1 MDIKWLKTFISAAKF
16 ENFREASEELFLT
29 QPAVTKH
36 IKRLE
41 DHLHI
46 QLFDRT
52 GKHVSLTPA
61 GYKFL
66 PAAVKMIQKYEEEM
80 EAFEGWKQGYNRKL
94 IIAVAPQ
101 IAASVLP
108 SFLRTFIDQHPDIE
122 VIINVVRSFE
132 VGEEVSLGRADI
144 GLSRMKPFQ
153 TDLSHRIIHRD
164 PVVLV
169 APFSKEITYESVML
183 EQYRLLTHNHPAY
196 WNELL
201 SDIKRYYPRVRTIP
215 VTQMEVTKRFIESGL
230 GISYVPFSS
239 VQVEI
244 KNERMIEIKPDKIDP
259 PTSITYVV
267 TKIETPEVKE
277 FITFL
282 ETALKSKKTNRYLK
296 LR

>member
-41 DHLHI
+41 DYLHI

-66 PAAVKMIQKYEEEM
+66 PAAVNVVQNYEQEM

-94 IIAVAPQ
+94 TIAVAPQ
-101 IAASVLP
+101 IASSVLP
-108 SFLRTFIDQHPDIE
+108 SFLRTFIGQHPDIE

-132 VGEEVSLGRADI
+132 VGEEVSMGRAEI
-144 GLSRMKPFQ
+144 GLSRMEPFQ
-153 TDLSHRIIHRD
+153 TDLSHRVIHQD
-164 PVVLV
+164 PVILV
-169 APFSKEITYESVML
+169 APFSKEKTCERVIF
-183 EQYRLLTHNHPAY
+183 EQYRLLTHNHPVY
-196 WNELL
+196 WKKLL
-201 SDIKRYYPRVRTIP
+201 PDIKGCYPRIRTIP
-215 VTQMEVTKRFIESGL
+215 VTQLEVTKRFIESGL

-239 VQVEI
+239 VQEEL
-244 KNERMIEIKPDKIDP
+244 KNERMIEIKPDKIVP
-259 PTSITYVV
+259 PTSTTYLV

-277 FITFL
+277 FVAFL
-282 ETALKSKKTNRYLK
+282 ETCLSEWY
-296 LR
+296 

>member
-1 MDIKWLKTFISAAKF
+1 MDTKWLKTFITAAKF

-46 QLFDRT
+46 QLFNRT

-66 PAAVKMIQKYEEEM
+66 PAAVKIIQKYEEEM
-80 EAFEGWKQGYNRKL
+80 EAFEGWKQGYKRKL

-101 IAASVLP
+101 IAASILP
-108 SFLRTFIDQHPDIE
+108 SLLRSFIDQHPSIE

-132 VGEEVSLGRADI
+132 VGEEVSLGKADI
-144 GLSRMKPFQ
+144 GLSRMEPFQ
-153 TDLSHRIIHRD
+153 SDLSHRVIHRD
-164 PVVLV
+164 PVILV
-169 APFSKEITYESVML
+169 APFSMEIACESIML
-183 EQYRLLTHNHPAY
+183 EQYRLLTHNHPVY

-201 SDIKRYYPRVRTIP
+201 EEIKRCYPRIRTIP

-239 VQVEI
+239 VQEEL
-244 KNERMIEIKPDKIDP
+244 KNERMIEINPDKIVP
-259 PTSITYVV
+259 PTSSTYVV
-267 TKIETPEVKE
+267 TKIETPEVEK
-277 FITFL
+277 FITFV
-282 ETALKSKKTNRYLK
+282 ETCISELY
-296 LR
+296 

>member
-1 MDIKWLKTFISAAKF
+1 MDTKWLKTFITAAKF

-46 QLFDRT
+46 QLFNRT

-66 PAAVKMIQKYEEEM
+66 PAAVKIIQKYEEEM
-80 EAFEGWKQGYNRKL
+80 EAFEGWKQGYKRKL

-101 IAASVLP
+101 IAASILP
-108 SFLRTFIDQHPDIE
+108 SLLRSFIDQHPSIE

-132 VGEEVSLGRADI
+132 VGEEVSLGKADI
-144 GLSRMKPFQ
+144 GLSRMEPFQ
-153 TDLSHRIIHRD
+153 SDLSHRVIHRD
-164 PVVLV
+164 PVILV
-169 APFSKEITYESVML
+169 APFSMEIACESIML
-183 EQYRLLTHNHPAY
+183 EQYRLLTHNHPVY

-201 SDIKRYYPRVRTIP
+201 EEIKRCYPRIRTIP

-239 VQVEI
+239 VQEEL
-244 KNERMIEIKPDKIDP
+244 KNERMIEIKSDKIVP
-259 PTSITYVV
+259 PISITYVV
-267 TKIETPEVKE
+267 TKIETPEVTE
-277 FITFL
+277 FITFV
-282 ETALKSKKTNRYLK
+282 ETCISELY
-296 LR
+296 

>member
-1 MDIKWLKTFISAAKF
+1 MDIKWLKTFIIAAKF

-46 QLFDRT
+46 QLFERT
-52 GKHVSLTPA
+52 GKHVCLTSA

-66 PAAVKMIQKYEEEM
+66 PAAVKIVQKYEEEM

-108 SFLRTFIDQHPDIE
+108 SFLRSFIDQHPDIE

-132 VGEEVSLGRADI
+132 VGEEISLGRADV
-144 GLSRMKPFQ
+144 GLSRMEPFQ
-153 TDLSHRIIHRD
+153 TDLSYRVIHRD
-164 PVVLV
+164 PVILV
-169 APFSKEITYESVML
+169 APFSVRKGQDQLSVYEGEVL
-183 EQYRLLTHNHPAY
+183 NQYRLLTNNHPSY
-196 WNELL
+196 WTELL
-201 SDIKRYYPRVRTIP
+201 ANIKRFYPRIRTIP

-230 GISYVPFSS
+230 GISYLPFSI
-239 VQVEI
+239 VQEEL
-244 KNERMIEIKPDKIDP
+244 KNERMIEIKPDKVVP
-259 PTSITYVV
+259 PTSYTYVV
-267 TKIETPEVKE
+267 TKIETTEVKE
-277 FITFL
+277 FITSL
-282 ETALKSKKTNRYLK
+282 ETPLEK
-296 LR
+296 

>member
-1 MDIKWLKTFISAAKF
+1 MDTKWLKTFISAAKF

-41 DHLHI
+41 DHLRI

-66 PAAVKMIQKYEEEM
+66 PAAIKMIQKYEEEM
-80 EAFEGWKQGYNRKL
+80 EVFEGWKQGYNRKL

-101 IAASVLP
+101 IAASALP
-108 SFLRTFIDQHPDIE
+108 SLLRSFIDQHPSIE

-132 VGEEVSLGRADI
+132 VGEEVSLGKADI
-144 GLSRMKPFQ
+144 GLSRMEPFQ
-153 TDLSHRIIHRD
+153 SDLSHRVIHRD
-164 PVVLV
+164 PVILV
-169 APFSKEITYESVML
+169 APFSMEIACESIML
-183 EQYRLLTHNHPAY
+183 EQYRLLTHNHPVY

-201 SDIKRYYPRVRTIP
+201 GEIKRYYPRIRTIP

-239 VQVEI
+239 VQEEL
-244 KNERMIEIKPDKIDP
+244 KNERMIEIKSDKIVP
-259 PTSITYVV
+259 PISITYVV
-267 TKIETPEVKE
+267 TKIETPEVTE
-277 FITFL
+277 FITFV
-282 ETALKSKKTNRYLK
+282 ETCISELY
-296 LR
+296 